1 MRTFLDKMLFALM
14 LALPAIAQA
23 QTNTSTG
30 SGTVETKNI
39 SIPWDAP
46 TCQIILGSKN
56 RIAWLNPATVTTKY
70 FSIQRSA
77 DGKTFTDIGRQQ
89 ADLPDTY
96 LSYYFEDTDPQ
107 PFAYYRIC
115 SVDGNNRMYY
125 SPVIRVVLPTKKM
138 AIRQSTETVT
148 IYFSDDVSRSL
159 TLLNISGRPIMR
171 VQVSGRQYNIPSN
184 TLKAGIYL
192 VRMEAG
198 STSEVQQF
206 VNW

>member
-1 MRTFLDKMLFALM
+1 MLLVLL
-14 LALPAIAQA
+14 LASPAIIHA

-30 SGTVETKNI
+30 SGTAETKNI

-77 DGKTFTDIGRQQ
+77 DGKTYTDIGRQQ

-138 AIRQSTETVT
+138 SIRQSTETIT

-171 VQVSGRQYNIPSN
+171 VQVSGRQYTIPSN

-192 VRMEAG
+192 VRMETG
-198 STSEVQQF
+198 SASEVQQF
-206 VNW
+206 VSW

>member
-1 MRTFLDKMLFALM
+1 MRTFLDKIILGL
-14 LALPAIAQA
+14 LLVTPAIVHA

-39 SIPWDAP
+39 SIPWTTP

-56 RIAWLNPATVTTKY
+56 RISWINPATVTTKY
-70 FSIQRSA
+70 FEIQRSA
-77 DGKTFTDIGRQQ
+77 DGKTFTNIGRQQ
-89 ADLPDTY
+89 ADLPDSY

-138 AIRQSTETVT
+138 SIRQSTENIT
-148 IYFSDDVSRSL
+148 IYFSDDVNRSL

-171 VQVSGRQYNIPSN
+171 VQVSGRQYSLPSN
-184 TLKAGIYL
+184 ILKAGLYV

-198 STSEVQQF
+198 TTSEVQQF